1 MRIFSSLVILV
12 LIGIALVLSGAF
24 YTVNETQQVVITQ
37 FGKPIGKPI
46 LEPGLHFKIPF
57 IQEAN
62 YFEKRFLAWDGD
74 PNQIPTKDKRFIW
87 VDTYA
92 RWRIAD
98 PLLFFQRL
106 RNQRIAQSRL
116 DDILDGG
123 TRNVVASH
131 RLIELVRSGIEK
143 KANKKLEPIKY
154 GREVLSKEVLKQ
166 AAEKAKDLGIEILDF
181 RFKRINYV
189 EDVRQKVY
197 ARMIAE
203 RKRIAEQYRAEGAGE
218 AARIAGEKERQLRII
233 TSEAYKTAKEI
244 KGRADADAARIYA
257 AAYNKDP
264 KFFKFLRSLDA
275 YRTSLKNDT
284 TLVITPD
291 NEFLKFI
298 KGNSLEE
305 EEKKLKDK
313 K

>member
-24 YTVNETQQVVITQ
+24 YTVNEAQQVVITQ

-57 IQEAN
+57 IQDAN

-131 RLIELVRSGIEK
+131 KLIELVRSGIEK

-244 KGRADADAARIYA
+244 KGRADANAARIYA

-264 KFFKFLRSLDA
+264 RFFKFLRSLDA
-275 YRTSLKNDT
+275 YKNSLKNGT

-305 EEKKLKDK
+305 EEKKLKDEK
-313 K
+313 

>member
-1 MRIFSSLVILV
+1 MKIFSGISIIV
-12 LIGIALVLSGAF
+12 LIMALALVGGTF
-24 YTVNETQQVVITQ
+24 YVVKESQQVIITQ
-37 FGKPIGKPI
+37 FGKPIGSAVT
-46 LEPGLHFKIPF
+46 EPGLHTKLPF

-62 YFEKRFLAWDGD
+62 YFEKRFLAWDGE

-92 RWRIAD
+92 RWRIVD

-123 TRNVVASH
+123 TRNVVANH
-131 RLIELVRSGIEK
+131 RLIELVESGLDKNKLREK
-143 KANKKLEPIKY
+143 GLEPIKF
-154 GREVLSKEVLKQ
+154 GREKLAKEVLHQ
-166 AAEKAKDLGIEILDF
+166 AAPKVKDLGIEILDF

-189 EDVRQKVY
+189 EAVRKKVY

-218 AARIAGEKERQLRII
+218 AARIAGEKDRQLKTI

-244 KGRADADAARIYA
+244 KGKAEAEASRIYA
-257 AAYNKDP
+257 KAYQQDP
-264 KFFKFLRSLDA
+264 EFFDFLRSLDTYKKA
-275 YRTSLKNDT
+275 LRKNT
-284 TLVITPD
+284 TLVISSKS
-291 NEFLKFI
+291 ELLKYMSNI
-298 KGNSLEE
+298 QK
-305 EEKKLKDK
+305 
-313 K
+313 

>member
-1 MRIFSSLVILV
+1 MRILSSFLGVIVIVVLLV
-12 LIGIALVLSGAF
+12 ASGAF
-24 YTVNETQQVVITQ
+24 YIVNEAQQVIITQ

-46 LEPGLHFKIPF
+46 VEPGLHFKIPF
-57 IQEAN
+57 IQQAN
-62 YFEKRFLAWDGD
+62 YFEKRFIAWDGK

-92 RWRIAD
+92 RWRIKD

-123 TRNVVASH
+123 TRNVIASH
-131 RLIELVRSGIEK
+131 RLIELVRSGLI
-143 KANKKLEPIKY
+143 KATSKELEEIKF
-154 GREVLSKEVLKQ
+154 GREKLAKEVLKQ
-166 AAEKAKDLGIEILDF
+166 ASQKAKNLGIEILDF

-189 EDVRQKVY
+189 EEVRQKVY

-218 AARIAGEKERQLRII
+218 AARIQGEKERQLKII

-244 KGRADADAARIYA
+244 KGKADAEAAKIYA
-257 AAYNKDP
+257 NAYNKDP
-264 KFFKFLRSLDA
+264 EFFYFLRSLDA
-275 YRTSLKNDT
+275 YQKAFKGET
-284 TLVITPD
+284 TIVISP
-291 NEFLKFI
+291 NNPFLKYFLNK
-298 KGNSLEE
+298 KGN
-305 EEKKLKDK
+305 KN
-313 K
+313 

>member
-1 MRIFSSLVILV
+1 MKIFSGISLIILILAVAVI
-12 LIGIALVLSGAF
+12 GGTF
-24 YTVNETQQVVITQ
+24 YTVNESQQVIITQ
-37 FGKPIGKPI
+37 FGKPIGLAIKQ
-46 LEPGLHFKIPF
+46 PGLHFKMPF

-92 RWRIAD
+92 RWKIAD

-123 TRNVVASH
+123 TRNVVANH
-131 RLIELVRSGIEK
+131 RLIELVESGTEK
-143 KANKKLEPIKY
+143 DQKREKGLEKIKY
-154 GREVLSKEVLKQ
+154 GREQLEKEVLQQ
-166 AAEKAKDLGIEILDF
+166 AAPKAKDLGIEILDF

-189 EDVRQKVY
+189 EAVRKKVY

-218 AARIAGEKERQLRII
+218 AARIAGEKDYQLKTI
-233 TSEAYKTAKEI
+233 TSEAYRTAKEI
-244 KGRADADAARIYA
+244 KGKAEAEASRIYA
-257 AAYNKDP
+257 KAYQQDAE
-264 KFFKFLRSLDA
+264 FFGFLRSLETYKKA
-275 YRTSLKNDT
+275 LRENT
-284 TLVITPD
+284 TLVISSKSELLRYMS
-291 NEFLKFI
+291 NI
-298 KGNSLEE
+298 
-305 EEKKLKDK
+305 EKKGPDQ
-313 K
+313 